1 MRNISANG
9 LAKLAQKYGTEP
21 ISICEIDWFA
31 SLITSGAPVISA
43 VVTTQS
49 VITWHCPAST
59 CWLLIDGEAIT
70 VNPSGDNFYGTLAL
84 AAGTYEYTITAQ
96 DAQGRGTQHVG
107 TFTIVGEPPIVSK
120 VVTDQD
126 EITWH
131 VSPGVTDSWLL
142 IDGAGFAVYGP
153 HSDPPG
159 ANYGAAFSLDPGT
172 YNYTITAKDG
182 QNQTAHHN
190 GTLTVAG
197 TPAPTGPTIS
207 DVVALQDEITW
218 HVSDGTT
225 ASAIVVSG
233 RNGTAYGPFADPP
246 GANYGAT
253 FWTLPNGTHYFTITA
268 TDATGTTQYNGSFVI
283 SGAPPV
289 ISDVVAAQGLIT
301 WHVVGAITTDLV
313 VSGKNAVVTG
323 PYPDP
328 PGDNYSGTFDDLL
341 VGTHYYTIT
350 ASDGVRTS
358 QLSGTLVI
366 AGESTRTYAD
376 RDIEQIPGR
385 IIELSDLDNVV
396 NVGDSS
402 SSQEITLTLDDT
414 DSSIKTLMDAYDVHK
429 RPARVYQYFTGLDLA
444 DKFLIFSG
452 KINTPIIW
460 NERDRTVT
468 ITIVSQLEDKE
479 VGFSAEEGQF
489 PYLPADLVGKA
500 WPLVFG
506 TVLNYPALQI
516 NQAVKGTTLTGTGV
530 VSGVSAWNNASS
542 MSDDSDFWKSMH
554 ILSVQQHHLISVST
568 AWDGVDG
575 KKEKKYS
582 DAAEEIRDQKYEAIR
597 EHLKQ
602 RACEAAKQAQNVQ
615 TAQSQGS
622 GDNPI
627 RILGGEDFPQNTA
640 ATIRIGSGLYTGR
653 FNGGYFA
660 VQGRS
665 NPDDEGV
672 VATQQAQTPS
682 ACVQSPKAQE
692 YCFEDEVP
700 QGCLID
706 WTDGRTDGVSTTKG
720 SVLMGGG
727 SNNQNQGSTPVARNS
742 WSDAGAT
749 VSLYS
754 HEAITYIASIVPG
767 SVLAVKAYKQ
777 LTGERRLTNVP
788 SDMYTVST
796 QTYGTIIAV
805 QIVLSKPLSSLD
817 DGWSDDIYVTFQSS
831 VGPNTVD
838 IFKYL
843 IQNYTD
849 LTWDAASFDYV
860 RVKLQSF
867 PANFPIL
874 DRKNTIQVLQ
884 EIAYQARCAIWINNG
899 IFYLK
904 YLPEEPTVVD
914 TIEVSDMDAEG
925 VQVELTSTED
935 LVTKMKIKWRMSWA
949 AESDRPKDDNEKTI
963 ILRHNVTKYGLQEEE
978 YDFYIYNQP
987 DIVFKCATFW
997 LIRKSKTWKRIKFKT
1012 FLNKL
1017 NLETFDAIT
1026 LDFTQTYVADGA
1038 IKALVEQANY
1048 NSAENCVDFVCLVP
1062 VTAGKLEQYHFF
1074 WPADLPQTDIWPP
1087 QDEVDSGSIGNGATG
1102 NLPVGDTSTIPNGIF
1117 IGGPNVVFGANSSR
1131 GDSTPT
1137 DVGFTAQAAVSGESY
1152 SGLVSS
1158 ARPTMN
1164 LRVLIP
1170 RKASPL
1176 DPVNLKGGPLVD
1188 IRKTMFTDS
1197 DHPTQKPAY
1206 LDSII
1211 KKLYDDEGKSILVLD
1226 GSKMKLCTDDNTEPT
1241 IFDFKLDEE
1250 ADEPIYGAGTAFLK
1264 KD

>member
-1 MRNISANG
+1 MRSISVNG

-21 ISICEIDWFA
+21 ISIVEVDWFTG
-31 SLITSGAPVISA
+31 LLTSGAPVISA
-43 VVTTQS
+43 VVTTPS
-49 VITWHCPAST
+49 VITWHCPTAAT
-59 CWLLIDGEAIT
+59 CWLLIDGKGIT
-70 VNPSGDNFYGTLAL
+70 VVPSGDNFYGLVSL
-84 AAGTYEYTITAQ
+84 AAGTYEYTITAL
-96 DAQGRGTQHVG
+96 DAQDRGAHHVG
-107 TFTIVGEPPIVSK
+107 TFTITGEPPVVSE
-120 VVTDQD
+120 VVTLQD

-131 VSPGVTDSWLL
+131 VSPGATCQLL
-142 IDGAGFAVYGP
+142 IDGVDITVYGP
-153 HSDPPG
+153 YSDPPG
-159 ANYGAAFSLDPGT
+159 DNYGASFSLDPGT
-172 YNYTITAKDG
+172 YDYTITAKDDR
-182 QNQTAHHN
+182 NQTTHYN

-197 TPAPTGPTIS
+197 TPPAPSGPTIS
-207 DVVALQDEITW
+207 EVVAEQDAITW
-218 HVSDGTT
+218 HVSAGTT
-225 ASAIVVSG
+225 ATTIVVSG
-233 RNGTAYGPFADPP
+233 RTGTVYGPYADPP
-246 GANYGAT
+246 GDNYSGT
-253 FWTLPNGTHYFTITA
+253 FWTLPTGTHYYTITA
-268 TDATGTTQYNGSFVI
+268 EDGDGTAQYNGSFVI
-283 SGAPPV
+283 SGTPPV
-289 ISDVVAAQGLIT
+289 ISEVVAAQGEIT
-301 WHVVGAITTDLV
+301 WHVVGATSAALV
-313 VSGKNAVVTG
+313 VSGKTASVDG

-350 ASDGVRTS
+350 ASDDDGRTA

-366 AGESTRTYAD
+366 AGEATRTYAD

-414 DSSIKTLMDAYDVHK
+414 DSSIKSLMDAYDVHK

-452 KINTPIIW
+452 KINTPITW

-500 WPLVFG
+500 WPMVFG
-506 TVLNYPALQI
+506 TVLNYPILQV
-516 NQAVKGTTLTGTGV
+516 NQAVKGTTLTGVGV
-530 VSGVSAWNNASS
+530 VSGVTAWREASS
-542 MSDDSDFWKSMH
+542 RSNDSDFWRSMAM
-554 ILSVQQHHLISVST
+554 LSIQQSHLVSIAS
-568 AWDGVDG
+568 AWDGIDS
-575 KKEKKYS
+575 KKEAKYEK
-582 DAAEEIRDQKYEAIR
+582 AAEEVSEQMSEAISNHAR
-597 EHLKQ
+597 Q
-602 RACEAAKQAQNVQ
+602 RACEAAKQRENEQ
-615 TAQSQGS
+615 TAESHGS

-627 RILGGEDFPQNTA
+627 RILGGEDFPQGTTV
-640 ATIRIGSGLYTGR
+640 TIRVGGGLYTGR
-653 FNGGYFA
+653 FAGEYFT
-660 VQGRS
+660 VQGRTH
-665 NPDDEGV
+665 PDDEGE
-672 VATQQAQTPS
+672 VARTQTQSTMNCS
-682 ACVQSPKAQE
+682 QSPKAQV

-700 QGCLID
+700 QGCLQD
-706 WTDGRTDGVSTTKG
+706 WADGRTDGVSTTKG
-720 SVLMGGG
+720 SMMMGGG
-727 SNNQNQGSTPVARNS
+727 NNDQNQGSTPVARSS

-754 HEAITYIASIVPG
+754 YEAITYIASIVPG
-767 SVLAVKAYKQ
+767 NVLAVKAYKQ

-788 SDMYTVST
+788 SDMYVVST
-796 QTYGTIIAV
+796 QNYGTITAV

-838 IFKYL
+838 VFKYL

-849 LTWDAASFDYV
+849 LTWDADSFDYV
-860 RVKLQSF
+860 RVKLQQF

-899 IFYLK
+899 VFYLK
-904 YLPEEPTVVD
+904 YLPEEPTAID

-925 VQVELTSTED
+925 VVVELTPTED

-963 ILRHNVTKYGLQEEE
+963 ILRHNITKYGLQEED

-997 LIRKSKTWKRIKFKT
+997 LIRRSKTWKRIRFKT

-1017 NLETFDAIT
+1017 NLETFDAVT
-1026 LDFTQTYVADGA
+1026 LDFTQTYVANGS

-1048 NSAENCVDFVCLVP
+1048 NSAENCVDFECLVP
-1062 VTAGKLEQYHFF
+1062 VTAGQMEQYHFF

-1087 QDEVDSGSIGNGATG
+1087 QDEVDVGSVGSGATG

-1131 GDSTPT
+1131 GDPTPT
-1137 DVGFTAQAAVSGESY
+1137 DVGFTAQTAVSGESY
-1152 SGLVSS
+1152 SGLVSGT
-1158 ARPTMN
+1158 RPVMN

-1170 RKASPL
+1170 RVAAPL
-1176 DPVNLKGGPLVD
+1176 APINLKGGPLVD
-1188 IRKTMFTDS
+1188 IRTTMFTDS
-1197 DHPTQKPAY
+1197 DNPGQEPAH
-1206 LDSII
+1206 LDTII
-1211 KKLYDDEGKSILVLD
+1211 KKIASVDDEQVLVLD
-1226 GSKMKLCTDDNTEPT
+1226 GSKMKLCTDDQAEPKV
-1241 IFDFKLDEE
+1241 FDFKYDKEGE
-1250 ADEPIYGAGTAFLK
+1250 KFGAGTAFLQE
-1264 KD
+1264 D